1 MKQTK
6 HSQKES
12 ILKILAAPKIE
23 LPDLAKYL
31 KEDEMPE
38 LEPTPLGRYRLIQ
51 SLRNKY
57 GPTYRN
63 KKGVAKLLRDFDEQ
77 RDFIVKVLKARV

>member
-6 HSQKES
+6 HSSREN

-23 LPDLAKYL
+23 LPDLKNFL
-31 KEDEMPE
+31 REDEMPA

-57 GPTYRN
+57 GPSYRN
-63 KKGVAKLLRDFDEQ
+63 KRGVMKLLRDFDKQ
-77 RDFIVKVLKARV
+77 REFIVSVLKARV